1 MNPVKTIVAGLLGVM
16 LIFLGVELSIARP
29 FETVYAFAENPAWG
43 FGPRELAHCV
53 GFAGCT
59 LGFSSLMR
67 SFSSQS
73 GRRMNFIAAIGGLCM
88 YPVFL
93 RWPEWMPFTIDYGLR
108 KFICTIGIPFY
119 LLGTLLILRYVK
131 DWPMLT
137 EPLPAALMSGGGM
150 WLWSISWEL
159 GVQPFESVYGGSPRG
174 YIQWA
179 QLISDFI
186 GIWTPV
192 FVLATCV
199 GWSPVRKKNRFQ
211 QHGKSP
217 R

>member
-1 MNPVKTIVAGLLGVM
+1 
-16 LIFLGVELSIARP
+16 
-29 FETVYAFAENPAWG
+29 
-43 FGPRELAHCV
+43 
-53 GFAGCT
+53 
-59 LGFSSLMR
+59 
-67 SFSSQS
+67 
-73 GRRMNFIAAIGGLCM
+73 MNFIAAIGGLCM

-119 LLGTLLILRYVK
+119 LLGTLMILRYVK
-131 DWPMLT
+131 DWPRLT

-159 GVQPFESVYGGSPRG
+159 GVQPFESAYGGSPRG

-199 GWSPVRKKNRFQ
+199 GRSTVRKKNRFQ